1 MSVPSRTTDQLQDH
15 AQTQQ
20 QVMARV
26 QMNTEMLQ
34 QIQQIRQLQR
44 MQHVQEIEDHIRQV
58 RQQRQMYQQQQRD
71 ALLQQHQRQ
80 QEELRRQNQL
90 RFIQHMTQSQPEQ
103 RFQLGQNTINV
114 QTQLSSGA
122 AAPNPPPPQPL
133 LRFHVPANIRLPDG
147 VVRPG
152 PPPTIN
158 ARLGPRLS
166 AIVGALPNT
175 DTQLTLAPQSA
186 IQK

>member
-1 MSVPSRTTDQLQDH
+1 MSVPARTTDQLQDH

-26 QMNTEMLQ
+26 QLNTEMLQ

-44 MQHVQEIEDHIRQV
+44 MQQVQEIEDHIRQV
-58 RQQRQMYQQQQRD
+58 RQQRQMYQQRD
-71 ALLQQHQRQ
+71 ALLQQHHQRQ

-90 RFIQHMTQSQPEQ
+90 RFIQHMTQSQPDQ

-114 QTQLSSGA
+114 QTHLPSGA
-122 AAPNPPPPQPL
+122 AAANPTPPQPL
-133 LRFHVPANIRLPDG
+133 LRFQVPANIRLPEG

-175 DTQLTLAPQSA
+175 DAQLTLPPQSA

>member
-1 MSVPSRTTDQLQDH
+1 MTDQLQDH

-20 QVMARV
+20 QVLARV
-26 QMNTEMLQ
+26 QLNTEMLQ

-44 MQHVQEIEDHIRQV
+44 MQQVQEIEDHIRQV
-58 RQQRQMYQQQQRD
+58 RQQRQMYQQQRD
-71 ALLQQHQRQ
+71 AMLQQHHQRQ

-90 RFIQHMTQSQPEQ
+90 RFIQHMTQSQPDQ

-114 QTQLSSGA
+114 QTQLPSGAA
-122 AAPNPPPPQPL
+122 AAPNPTPPQPL

-152 PPPTIN
+152 HPPTIN

-175 DTQLTLAPQSA
+175 DTQITLPPQSA